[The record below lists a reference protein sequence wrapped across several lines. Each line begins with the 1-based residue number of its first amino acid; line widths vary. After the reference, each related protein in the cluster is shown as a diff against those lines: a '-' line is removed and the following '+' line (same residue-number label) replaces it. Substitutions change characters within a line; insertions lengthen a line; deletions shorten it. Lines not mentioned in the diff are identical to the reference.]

1 MSRTKK
7 IKFETKLIFDSADL
21 QGAMLHFFD
30 TYRENLPPFL
40 QDALAKAGIKSDP
53 AMIIG
58 DKEIRFQLTDTNK
71 GLVFIYTDDKKNHL
85 KTIDY
90 KLVPNDESYI
100 KIENAQLIV
109 FFKRGGAPDDKVA
122 MFPTLGDAVK
132 GLKSVPDPVVV
143 QAEIDRIDERDK
155 DRTEEVLA
163 DVAKIQEKK
172 KEDKKPTKKAKMEVV
187 K

>member
-1 MSRTKK
+1 MSRSKK

-21 QGAMLHFFD
+21 QGAMMHFFD
-30 TYRENLPPFL
+30 TYKENLPPFL
-40 QDALAKAGIKSDP
+40 QDALAKAGVKSDP

-58 DKEIRFQLTDTNK
+58 EKDIRFQLTDTNK
-71 GLVFIYTDDKKNHL
+71 GLVFVYTDDKKNNF
-85 KTIDY
+85 KTTDY
-90 KLVPNDESYI
+90 KLVPKDEAYI

-109 FFKRGGAPDDKVA
+109 FFKRDGAPDDKVA

-132 GLKSVPDPVVV
+132 GLQSVPDPVVV

-163 DVAKIQEKK
+163 DVAKLQKK
-172 KEDKKPTKKAKMEVV
+172 KEEPAVKAEMKVV
-187 K
+187 KE